1 MTRKRTSIKPVR
13 AGKGSGVGRR
23 TTALMTVLAAKPGA
37 VAQPISAPRGSN
49 PIAMIYRVM
58 NKMFAIL
65 AVRGTENVILKC
77 DPELAHILRRK
88 YLGVGHRSHL
98 DKRHWIAVDLA
109 ADVPTKEIKS
119 LVAHSYELVCEGLTR
134 KQKVTLEGLAT

>member
-1 MTRKRTSIKPVR
+1 MT
-13 AGKGSGVGRR
+13 A
-23 TTALMTVLAAKPGA
+23 LAAKPGA
-37 VAQPISAPRGSN
+37 VAQPISAPRGSS

-58 NKMFAIL
+58 NKMFAIV

-88 YLGVGHRSHL
+88 YSGVGHRSHL
-98 DKRHWIAVDLA
+98 DKRHWIAVDLD

-134 KQKVTLEGLAT
+134 KQKSALEGLAK

>member
-1 MTRKRTSIKPVR
+1 
-13 AGKGSGVGRR
+13 
-23 TTALMTVLAAKPGA
+23 MTVLAAKPGA
-37 VAQPISAPRGSN
+37 VAQAIWAPRGSN

-77 DPELAHILRRK
+77 DPDLAHILRGK
-88 YLGVGHRSHL
+88 YDGVGHRSHL
-98 DKRHWIAVDLA
+98 DQRHWIAVDLD

-119 LVAHSYELVCEGLTR
+119 LAAHSYELVCEGLTR
-134 KQKVTLEGLAT
+134 KQRVALEALAK